1 MGKKRA
7 KFLPYALPFIE
18 QEEID
23 EVIGTLKSGWLS
35 TGPKVRQFEEEF
47 QQLTGAKHAIA
58 VNSCTA
64 ALFLAL
70 KARGIGSG
78 DEVITTPLTF
88 CATANTI
95 IHTGAAPVFVDI
107 DPATLNL
114 DAEKIE
120 AAITPHTKA
129 IVPVH
134 FAGQSCD
141 MDRIL
146 AIAKKYDLFVLE
158 DAAHAL
164 YTTYHG
170 QPVGSISDATAFSFY
185 ATKNLAT
192 GEGGMLTT
200 NDDALAARIRRLAL
214 HGMSKGA
221 WNRYGEKGTWY
232 YEVEEP
238 GYKMNMFDVQASL
251 GLVQLSRLDDM
262 QARREQIAKEYNQAF
277 QKEAGLILPPVHQEG
292 RHAWHLYVLQVN
304 PKEAFITRDELI
316 DQLQKEYKIGTSVH
330 FIPVHLH
337 PYYKET
343 YHYSPEDFPES
354 LAYYKQTLSLP
365 LYPSMTDEDV
375 QDVIT
380 AVLSILKEQKASS

>member
-1 MGKKRA
+1 M
-7 KFLPYALPFIE
+7 
-18 QEEID
+18 
-23 EVIGTLKSGWLS
+23 
-35 TGPKVRQFEEEF
+35 
-47 QQLTGAKHAIA
+47 
-58 VNSCTA
+58 
-64 ALFLAL
+64 
-70 KARGIGSG
+70 
-78 DEVITTPLTF
+78 ITTPLTF

-114 DAEKIE
+114 DAEKLE

-170 QPVGSISDATAFSFY
+170 QPVGSIGDATAFSFY

-232 YEVEEP
+232 YEV
-238 GYKMNMFDVQASL
+238 D
-251 GLVQLSRLDDM
+251 
-262 QARREQIAKEYNQAF
+262 NQAI
-277 QKEAGLILPPVHQEG
+277 K
-292 RHAWHLYVLQVN
+292 
-304 PKEAFITRDELI
+304 
-316 DQLQKEYKIGTSVH
+316 
-330 FIPVHLH
+330 
-337 PYYKET
+337 
-343 YHYSPEDFPES
+343 
-354 LAYYKQTLSLP
+354 
-365 LYPSMTDEDV
+365 
-375 QDVIT
+375 
-380 AVLSILKEQKASS
+380 